1 MYDTSR
7 SFTLPTPSALS
18 HYSLSWKIVAVVL
31 GSLFLTLCSYI
42 QVPMMPV
49 PVTMQT
55 FGVLLVGALY
65 GWRLGALTTLT
76 WLGQAAVGLPVLAGG
91 ANGWVA
97 FAGPTAG
104 YLFAFPLCAALTG
117 WLAQFGWNGQRA
129 VLAFTAMML
138 AHVLCLAAG
147 GAWLSQFVGME
158 QAIALGV
165 TPFLVGSVL
174 KSALAVVTLKLIASR
189 HRDNA

>member
-1 MYDTSR
+1 
-7 SFTLPTPSALS
+7 
-18 HYSLSWKIVAVVL
+18 
-31 GSLFLTLCSYI
+31 
-42 QVPMMPV
+42 MPV